1 MNKVEME
8 MKKVETNKA
17 EMKAD
22 HNDNYKFLN
31 PK

>member
-1 MNKVEME
+1 MMVEME
-8 MKKVETNKA
+8 MKKAETNKA